1 MRPDW
6 AAVNNIEP
14 DTCSLSAIALRAQWW
29 HDLGTGVG
37 GIEAA
42 GAKCATRRRV
52 QGAWQ
57 LTTQRYVL
65 MTASWIWN
73 WDSRHQGARV
83 GVRWIREQLF
93 SRPDFDN
100 ASQVHHCHAVAKRTH
115 HGEVMA
121 DEKKAQPEVGSQ
133 LRKKV
138 EDLRLNRYV
147 ERRNGFVCDQQ
158 PRLRRQCPGNT
169 DALALST

>member
-6 AAVNNIEP
+6 AAVNVIEP
-14 DTCSLSAIALRAQWW
+14 DTCNFSAIALRAQSW

-42 GAKCATRRRV
+42 GAKCTTRRRV

-57 LTTQRYVL
+57 LTTQRHVL
-65 MTASWIWN
+65 MTSSWIRN
-73 WDSRHQGARV
+73 RDSRHQGTRV
-83 GVRWIREQLF
+83 RVRWIREQLF
-93 SRPDFDN
+93 GRPDFDD
-100 ASQVHHCHAVAKRTH
+100 ASQIHHCHAVAKRTH
-115 HGEVMA
+115 HREVVA
-121 DEKKAQPEVGSQ
+121 DEKKAQPKVGSQ

-138 EDLRLNRYV
+138 EDLRLNRYI
-147 ERRNGFVCDQQ
+147 ERRNGFVRDQQ
-158 PRLRRQCPGNT
+158 PRLRRQCPSNT